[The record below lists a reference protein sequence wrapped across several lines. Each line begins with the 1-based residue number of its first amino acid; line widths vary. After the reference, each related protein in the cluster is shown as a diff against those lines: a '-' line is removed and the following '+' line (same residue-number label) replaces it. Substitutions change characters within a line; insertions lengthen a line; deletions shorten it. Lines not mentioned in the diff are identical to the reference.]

1 MYRMYLDKN
10 LIYQPCIEELTMTDI
25 KYTLE
30 LNKAGE
36 LEFTIPPSHPYYDQ
50 ISILKTY
57 IDLYEN
63 DSLLGRFRI
72 ISIDEDF
79 YKQRTV
85 TCEGELSYLLDSI
98 QRPYEFTGS
107 ISSFLQKILDV
118 HNSQVEKEK
127 QFEIGLCNVV
137 DTNNYINRSNG
148 NMSNTFSTINDKLI
162 KTHGGYIRVRNESS
176 HRYLDYISDYG
187 NICSQVIRFGENLL
201 DLSNYIK
208 GENVRTAIIPL
219 GAELKEEGINGV
231 KKRIDITSVNEGKD
245 YIYSEDAIKLFGW
258 IWDTVEFKDVT
269 LPVNLKKKA
278 EAYLEEC
285 INLQVSL
292 ELTAVDL
299 HDLNVDI
306 EKIKLGDWIQVI
318 SEPHGLNKKF
328 LVSKISYDIERP
340 ENNKVSLGTVLST
353 FTSETSKA
361 STEISDRI
369 ELVAST
375 TNQYVES
382 AVDNATKLI
391 TGAMG
396 GYMMIAQAEDGHPEG
411 ILIMDKPDKEQAQNV
426 IQLNKN
432 GLGFST
438 TGIKGP
444 YRNAWT
450 IDGHLVADFISSGV
464 IQGIEIRGVRISGD
478 TTINVGTDLYVGNN
492 IYLGKE
498 GDVAKSISFNE
509 KSNIYLFRE
518 SIYFYTGE
526 FLKQGGDVYAG
537 NDNVGMSLYSN
548 GKTIASLHMAKND
561 ISLNGGYCSLESV
574 FDIDIRSDHRLDL
587 EATEGINCRGIFT
600 IWDKFNAKDV
610 STFSDNVTVLGDLF
624 VTGTKNRIVT
634 TNFGDIKMNAVES
647 ADCRFTDEGQITLD
661 EDGKATI
668 FFDTVWLKT
677 VNTELPYHI
686 QLTPYCEVSP
696 WIVKEYPDKC
706 VVAGMP
712 NTKVNWHV
720 SAIQKGYENI
730 RLEKFERGGI

>member
-1 MYRMYLDKN
+1 MYRMYLDKS
-10 LIYQPCIEELTMTDI
+10 LIYQPGIEELTMTDI

-107 ISSFLQKILDV
+107 ISSFLQKLMDV
-118 HNSQVEKEK
+118 HNSQVEKDK
-127 QFEIGLCNVV
+127 QFEIGMCNVV

-148 NMSNTFSTINDKLI
+148 NISNTLSAINNKLI
-162 KTHGGYIRVRNESS
+162 KTHGGYIRVRNEAN

-187 NICSQVIRFGENLL
+187 NICNQVIRFGENLL

-231 KKRIDITSVNEGKD
+231 KKRVDITSVNGGKD
-245 YIYSEDAIKLFGW
+245 YVYSEDAVKLFGW
-258 IWDTVEFKDVT
+258 IWGMVEFKDVT
-269 LPVNLKKKA
+269 LPTNLKKKA

-299 HDLNVDI
+299 HDLNVDV

-328 LVSKISYDIERP
+328 LVSKTTYDIERP

-375 TNQYVES
+375 TNQYIES

-396 GYMMIAQAEDGHPEG
+396 GYVMIAQAEDGHPEG
-411 ILIMDKPDKEQAQNV
+411 ILIMDKPNKEQAQNV

-450 IDGHLVADFISSGV
+450 IDGHLVADFITSGV
-464 IQGIEIRGVRISGD
+464 IRGIEIRGGSITGD
-478 TTINVGTDLYVGNN
+478 TTINVGTDLYVGDN
-492 IYLGKE
+492 IYLGSGKNSSTK
-498 GDVAKSISFNE
+498 VSFNDNT
-509 KSNIYLFRE
+509 KLFFTDN
-518 SIYFYTGE
+518 SLHAYVGE
-526 FLKQGGDVYAG
+526 FLKTGTDIQMDRYFVYIQVMDSNNERVYMRIGIVYIVFNVKGRDCLEICQEYTKVSSDVLWVEG
-537 NDNVGMSLYSN
+537 RIS
-548 GKTIASLHMAKND
+548 AK
-561 ISLNGGYCSLESV
+561 
-574 FDIDIRSDHRLDL
+574 
-587 EATEGINCRGIFT
+587 
-600 IWDKFNAKDV
+600 KDV
-610 STFSDNVTVLGDLF
+610 TINGDLDVF
-624 VTGTKNRIVT
+624 GTKNRV
-634 TNFGDIKMNAVES
+634 IKTKKGNIRMNAVES

-661 EDGKATI
+661 EDGKGTI
-668 FFDTVWLKT
+668 FFDAVWLET

-686 QLTPYCEVSP
+686 QLTPYCEICP
-696 WIVKEYPDKC
+696 WIVEEHPDKC
-706 VVAGMP
+706 VIAGKP

-720 SAIQKGYENI
+720 SAYQKGYENT